1 MYVCVGIREVCHA
14 NMCEYACGVAGKDC
28 MVYSAFHATHISTHA
43 HVREVSRMS
52 VCVCVCV
59 CLCVCVCI
67 SYSTPCM
74 YFCVRVWIHVWCV
87 IISSLSPDLNYHS
100 PPHSF
105 PVVSLTPFKPP

>member
-59 CLCVCVCI
+59 CLCVCVCVFHI
-67 SYSTPCM
+67 VHPACIFVYVCGYM
-74 YFCVRVWIHVWCV
+74 CGV
-87 IISSLSPDLNYHS
+87 
-100 PPHSF
+100 
-105 PVVSLTPFKPP
+105 